1 MAENAQ
7 NELAQISIYLAKPGI
22 GFEEAVDWKKT
33 VTKAKFKQFD
43 FDVGGIPCRFVYFES
58 DTPKANPP
66 WLDFA
71 NEQLALEQKI
81 VFSGISRNANG
92 LLGLQIDDHQL
103 VAAFGRSAGALLQR
117 KMVERDF
124 GIRTAM
130 NLCGNEGIRQTR
142 TQSQSLTPTLID
154 RQVGQPMNS
163 FVFGLSEAEDLKS
176 LAAHLK
182 NNPLVTLQG
191 RDHLTFK
198 GMGSQKLDWDRLV
211 EHCKT
216 FLEAYNKEDFAA
228 LFPNYRNFKPASEED
243 AKQLDAELIRILRAG
258 ELDKI
263 MLWVPEFLAAEEYSF
278 SYSDR
283 QVKENYVYSHLEPA
297 QLKTAMKID
306 QVTLQRLH
314 DRRIWA
320 YSHADARV
328 LSNKWWS
335 VYDCIVFENKLGDR
349 HFILTEGEWKVVAGD
364 FYKSVVDFVAT
375 EVRQEPA
382 EALYAGISIFDPV
395 TGKNRESRF
404 NREACTLRP
413 QSILFD
419 QAKLR
424 IGSSR
429 QDKEFCDILDLTNAG
444 VMRIINCKPYSGS
457 SSMSYLFAQTRFY
470 CESFVRDQAFLTEIR
485 KHIAQAASPT
495 RQAYLDHVP
504 ELVKNNSGQLYQVCL
519 WLLCDMKKAL
529 PTKTD
534 LPFMAQ
540 FELKLLHD
548 QLQHNWKYQDIVLR
562 FIPVETQSFMKAV
575 AATKAQ
581 KAPAPEEQDE
591 G

>member
-1 MAENAQ
+1 MTEVIER
-7 NELAQISIYLAKPGI
+7 ELAQISIYLAKPEVS
-22 GFEEAVDWKKT
+22 FEEAIDWEKT
-33 VTKAKFKQFD
+33 AAKPKFSQFD
-43 FDVGGIPCRFVYFES
+43 FEAGGATCRFVYFES
-58 DTPKANPP
+58 STPKANPP

-71 NEQLALEQKI
+71 NEQLSPEQRI
-81 VFSGISRNANG
+81 VFTGKSHNANG
-92 LLGLQIDDHQL
+92 LLGLHIGSRQL
-103 VAAFGRSAGALLQR
+103 VAAFGRSASALLQR

-176 LAAHLK
+176 LAAQLK
-182 NNPLVTLQG
+182 DNPLVTLQG

-198 GMGSQKLDWDRLV
+198 GMGSQKLSWERLI
-211 EHCKT
+211 EHCES
-216 FLEAYNKEDFAA
+216 FLEAYSKEDFIT
-228 LFPNYRNFKPASEED
+228 LFPNYRNFKPATDEE
-243 AKQLDAELIRILRAG
+243 AEQLDAELVRILRAG

-283 QVKENYVYSHLEPA
+283 EVKENHVYSHLEPT
-297 QLKTAMKID
+297 QLRTALKLD
-306 QVTLQRLH
+306 QVKLKRLQ

-320 YSHADARV
+320 YSHADERV

-335 VYDCIVFENKLGDR
+335 VYDCIIFEHKLDDR
-349 HFILTEGEWKVVAGD
+349 HFILTEGEWKAVAGD
-364 FYKSVVDFVAT
+364 FYKSVVEFIAT
-375 EVRQEPA
+375 KVRQEPA
-382 EALYAGISIFDPV
+382 EALYAGISIFDTE
-395 TGKNRESRF
+395 TGKNRERVF
-404 NREACTLRP
+404 NLESCKRRP

-429 QDKEFCDILDLTNAG
+429 ADKEFCDILDLTDAG
-444 VMRIINCKPYSGS
+444 VMRIINCKPYGGS
-457 SSMSYLFAQTRFY
+457 SSISYLFAQTRFY
-470 CESFVRDQAFLTEIR
+470 CESFVRDQAFLNEIR
-485 KHIAQAASPT
+485 KHIALAASPT
-495 RQAYLDHVP
+495 KQAYLDHIP
-504 ELVKNNSGQLYQVCL
+504 EMVKDNSGSSYQVCL
-519 WLLCDMKKAL
+519 WLLCDKKRAL
-529 PTKTD
+529 PSASD

-548 QLQHNWKYQDIVLR
+548 QLQHNWKYQDIVLS
-562 FIPVETQSFMKAV
+562 FIPVETQSFMKA
-575 AATKAQ
+575 APATKTKKGSDA
-581 KAPAPEEQDE
+581 
-591 G
+591 

>member
-1 MAENAQ
+1 M
-7 NELAQISIYLAKPGI
+7 
-22 GFEEAVDWKKT
+22 
-33 VTKAKFKQFD
+33 KFSQFD
-43 FDVGGIPCRFVYFES
+43 FKVGGTACQFVYFES

-66 WLDFA
+66 WLDFT
-71 NEQLALEQKI
+71 NEQLPPEHRI
-81 VFSGISRNANG
+81 FFSGKSRNANG
-92 LLGLQIDDHQL
+92 LLGLQIDDRQL
-103 VAAFGRSAGALLQR
+103 IATFGRSAGALLRR

-182 NNPLVTLQG
+182 DNPLVTLQG

-198 GMGSQKLDWDRLV
+198 GMGSQKLRWDRLI
-211 EHCKT
+211 EHCAT
-216 FLEAYNKEDFAA
+216 FLKAYAKEDFAA
-228 LFPNYRNFKPASEED
+228 LFPNYRNFKPATDED
-243 AKQLDAELIRILRAG
+243 AEQLDAELVRILRAG
-258 ELDKI
+258 ELDKV
-263 MLWVPEFLAAEEYSF
+263 MFWVPEFLAAEEYSF

-283 QVKENYVYSHLEPA
+283 EVKENYVYSHLEPA

-306 QVTLQRLH
+306 QVTLKRLQ
-314 DRRIWA
+314 DRQIWA
-320 YSHADARV
+320 YSHVDERV
-328 LSNKWWS
+328 HSNRWWS
-335 VYDCIVFENKLGDR
+335 VYDCIIFEHKLGGR
-349 HFILTEGEWKVVAGD
+349 HFILTEGERKAVAGD

-375 EVRQEPA
+375 EVRQVPA
-382 EALYAGISIFDPV
+382 EAIYANVSIFDAA
-395 TGKNRESRF
+395 TGKNREGIF
-404 NREACTLRP
+404 NLEACTRRP

-429 QDKEFCDILDLTNAG
+429 KDKEFCDILDLTDAG
-444 VMRIINCKPYSGS
+444 VMRIINCKPYRGS

-504 ELVKNNSGQLYQVCL
+504 ERVQHNSGGSYQVCL
-519 WLLCDMKKAL
+519 WLLCDRKKAL
-529 PTKTD
+529 PSKSD

-548 QLQHNWKYQDIVLR
+548 QLRHNWKYQDIVLR
-562 FIPVETQSFMKAV
+562 FIPVETHPFMKAV
-575 AATKAQ
+575 TATKTK
-581 KAPAPEEQDE
+581 KAPVPEAQGDA
-591 G
+591 